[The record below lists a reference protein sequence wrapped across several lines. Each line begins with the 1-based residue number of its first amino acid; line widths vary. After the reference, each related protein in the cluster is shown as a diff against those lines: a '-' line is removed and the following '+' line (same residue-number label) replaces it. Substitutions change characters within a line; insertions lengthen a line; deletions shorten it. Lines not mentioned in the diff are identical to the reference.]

1 MRAYQPPHSRACLP
15 KRAGVPCEA
24 CLFTLWSR
32 GPPGCLCKS
41 ASALARRTISGESTK
56 HGRDG
61 DNAHMRDP
69 LRGPL
74 QLLRAAAFV
83 STFDRFTI
91 APMLVT
97 IAAAL
102 GVSLEQAAAAASVYF
117 LLYGLMQPVWGM
129 LSDSLGR
136 VRVMRLA
143 LLAAVV
149 PGLLSALAPN
159 LAVLVVG
166 RAPLVYIGD
175 AVPISG
181 RQKALA
187 DQLAA
192 SAVATAIATATAGL
206 AAHLGLW
213 RFAFA
218 APAIA
223 AGILGLG
230 LASRLPEPPKESGDA
245 GLLAQIG
252 LVLRHPWAILVVV
265 LALVE
270 GGVIL
275 GFLTYLAPSLEA
287 EGYGAAVAGLAVGL
301 YGIAT
306 LGWTRVVRKATD
318 RLGRHTL
325 ILIGGAFLASGYT
338 AGAPDRHLAGV
349 ALAAILVAG
358 GFAFMHS
365 TLQTWATEVLP
376 EARATVVSFFAGSVF
391 AGSGVATA
399 AAAPLAEAGSFG
411 LLFALAALS
420 AIPLGLVGSAARLS
434 YDRATR

>member
-1 MRAYQPPHSRACLP
+1 
-15 KRAGVPCEA
+15 
-24 CLFTLWSR
+24 
-32 GPPGCLCKS
+32 
-41 ASALARRTISGESTK
+41 
-56 HGRDG
+56 
-61 DNAHMRDP
+61 MRDP

-129 LSDSLGR
+129 LSDRLGR

-149 PGLLSALAPN
+149 PGLLSALAPD

-166 RAPLVYIGD
+166 RALAGALFAAVIPSALVYIGD

-206 AAHLGLW
+206 AAYLGLW

-218 APAIA
+218 TPAIA

-338 AGAPDRHLAGV
+338 AGALNRHLAGV

-376 EARATVVSFFAGSVF
+376 DARATVVSFFAGSVF

-434 YDRATR
+434 YDRAAR